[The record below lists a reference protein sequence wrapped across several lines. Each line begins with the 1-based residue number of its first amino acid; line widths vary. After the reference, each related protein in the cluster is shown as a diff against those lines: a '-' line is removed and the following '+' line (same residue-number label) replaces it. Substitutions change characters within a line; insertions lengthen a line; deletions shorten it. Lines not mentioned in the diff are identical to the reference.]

1 MSKATM
7 HLAYVAA
14 GLTCQGA
21 VDILRQIG
29 TGQEDLTRLNSLVK
43 PMCGMAFT
51 DGNKFLS
58 DVVASTKT
66 DAEGKASKEGTPD
79 KSVKNRVS
87 EVRQIY
93 AAIKLVPGFTIDG
106 LGYWKAYD
114 AAKAALR
121 EKGIRAS
128 GAPILSEAEKAEKAI
143 KQAATPLLAELMASD
158 APDESKLAQL
168 ASIKQRAAEQV
179 QADTVQQHAAR
190 LVKAHGVNYCTKL
203 WEALEGA
210 ILAADSTLEVQE
222 ESQERQAA

>member
-21 VDILRQIG
+21 VDILKSIG
-29 TGQEDLTRLNSLVK
+29 TGTEDTTRLNALVK

-93 AAIKLVPGFTIDG
+93 AAIKLVPGFNIDG

-114 AAKAALR
+114 AAKAALKG
-121 EKGIRAS
+121 KGIRAS
-128 GAPILSEAEKAEKAI
+128 GAPILTEAEKAEKAV
-143 KQAATPLLAELMASD
+143 KAAAVPMLAELMASD
-158 APDESKLAQL
+158 APDEAKLAKL
-168 ASIKQRAAEQV
+168 AEIKAQAAEQV
-179 QADTVQQHAAR
+179 QADTVKQHAER
-190 LVKAHGVNYCTKL
+190 LVKAHGVDYCSKL
-203 WEALEGA
+203 WEALEVA

-222 ESQERQAA
+222 AVAKAA